1 MPGGRAGLTRVASV
15 IGDIVVGHFLPEYT
29 AYEQML
35 GIFKRFVPIP
45 TVLDEESKYHID
57 PATIKK
63 EIIGRGLGLIV
74 ASNPRNPV
82 GQLIEG
88 EDLKE
93 LLDVA
98 RKRHTTLVMDE
109 FYSAYIYSHPPEQNG
124 RTVSIAEFV
133 EDVEDDP
140 VIIIDGMTKNMRVC
154 TKSGIVCCD
163 GKQPP
168 LGLHSH

>member
-1 MPGGRAGLTRVASV
+1 VCIVPGGRAGLTRVASV

-45 TVLDEESKYHID
+45 TVLEEEAKYHID
-57 PATIKK
+57 PQTIKK

-82 GQLIEG
+82 GQVIEG
-88 EDLKE
+88 EELKE
-93 LLDVA
+93 MVEIA

-124 RTVSIAEFV
+124 RTVSISEFV
-133 EDVEDDP
+133 
-140 VIIIDGMTKNMRVC
+140 DGQYFYFLYSYFVT
-154 TKSGIVCCD
+154 T
-163 GKQPP
+163 
-168 LGLHSH
+168 LTLF